1 MDYTF
6 CLTWFPKRI
15 LLSYFFSKI
24 KKSRYSISKLHTFL
38 VQRKRRGQKNMSKIS
53 TSLIIGEMMMSPIAS
68 EYFGGCF
75 GLGGHIKIGNHFG
88 FGGHPGFGC
97 HV

>member
-1 MDYTF
+1 
-6 CLTWFPKRI
+6 
-15 LLSYFFSKI
+15 
-24 KKSRYSISKLHTFL
+24 
-38 VQRKRRGQKNMSKIS
+38 MSKIS

-88 FGGHPGFGC
+88 FGGHPGLGC